1 MASASK
7 MVLQGATPVRQRATL
22 IVRVLRHRSALVGL
36 VIVLASVGAAVL
48 APLLATHNP
57 FAHNL
62 ERQLAAPA
70 PAGLLGTDHFGRDV
84 FSRVIWGS
92 RNSLFVALLS
102 LSIGASAGIV
112 LGLVS
117 GYFGGLTDA
126 VIVRLVDALMSFP
139 LVLLAIFAVSILGF
153 GTANVVVAL
162 GISLSPRFARVVRSQ
177 VLTLMA
183 RDFVE
188 AARALGA
195 GHVRIMLRHILIN
208 ALSPIIVMITLYLPY
223 TILVESS
230 LSFLGIGVSPDTP
243 TWGRII
249 ADGAQYLE
257 IAPWISVSPGLAIAL
272 TVMGF
277 NLLGDGL
284 RDVLDPKLRGEAR

>member
-1 MASASK
+1 MASANQAL
-7 MVLQGATPVRQRATL
+7 LQTAVPIRRRPSL
-22 IVRVLRHRSALVGL
+22 IQRVLRHRSALVGL
-36 VIVLASVGAAVL
+36 VVVVASVGVAML
-48 APLLATHNP
+48 APGLATHDP

-62 ERQLAAPA
+62 ERQLAGPGRTA
-70 PAGLLGTDHFGRDV
+70 LLGTDHFGRDV
-84 FSRVIWGS
+84 YSRVVWGA
-92 RNSLFVALLS
+92 RNSLLVAVVS
-102 LSIGASAGIV
+102 LFIGATAGV
-112 LGLVS
+112 LLGLVG
-117 GYFGGLTDA
+117 GYFGGLVDST
-126 VIVRLVDALMSFP
+126 IVRLVDALMSFP
-139 LVLLAIFAVSILGF
+139 LILLAIFAVSILGF

-177 VLTLMA
+177 VLALMA

-188 AARALGA
+188 AARAVGA
-195 GHVRIMLRHILIN
+195 GHVRIMLRHVLVN
-208 ALSPIIVMITLYLPY
+208 ALSPIIVMVTLYLPY

-249 ADGAQYLE
+249 ADGAQYLQ

-272 TVMGF
+272 TAMGF